1 VLTDLA
7 VMIADA
13 GKAIADIA
21 VLADQRGLH
30 GSVGSS
36 ATCWRVL
43 KAVADQGQAGLD
55 LGSSSL
61 VSLNWALIRLGSCE
75 RRRLYWGGGSRWA

>member
-1 VLTDLA
+1 VVADVA
-7 VMIADA
+7 VMIADS
-13 GKAIADIA
+13 GEAIADIA

-36 ATCWRVL
+36 AACWRVL
-43 KAVADQGQAGLD
+43 KAVADQGQAGSD

-75 RRRLYWGGGSRWA
+75 RRRLCSGGGSRRV

>member
-1 VLTDLA
+1 VVADLA
-7 VMIADA
+7 VMIADS
-13 GKAIADIA
+13 GEAIADNA

-55 LGSSSL
+55 LGSSWLGSL
-61 VSLNWALIRLGSCE
+61 TCVLIRLGSCG
-75 RRRLYWGGGSRWA
+75 RQSLY